1 MKANQVGNSFPW
13 NVVHPPISIGS
24 LKQIFVVLSTEN
36 SLQMPVDFTILLK
49 SLQRKKLEYET
60 ALDAINQTFEDL
72 GLGVSTI
79 VGHGQGGIVEKA
91 QIQRSGIRINGE
103 LSFRGKDKAEEYF
116 RLLDRDND
124 KFLSYED
131 IRGKHF
137 CSAFLRWTIM
147 TFS

>member
-1 MKANQVGNSFPW
+1 
-13 NVVHPPISIGS
+13 
-24 LKQIFVVLSTEN
+24 
-36 SLQMPVDFTILLK
+36 MPVDFSILLK

-79 VGHGQGGIVEKA
+79 VGHGQGGIAEKA
-91 QIQRSGIRINGE
+91 EIQRSGIRIKGE
-103 LSFRGKDKAEEYF
+103 LSFRGRDKAEEYF

-131 IRGKHF
+131 VRGKF
-137 CSAFLRWTIM
+137 CPTSSCDVTVNRMVRSHRSLQQPGHVCSRRDLPVEVRRCYRCAVRVTDR
-147 TFS
+147 TAS

>member
-1 MKANQVGNSFPW
+1 
-13 NVVHPPISIGS
+13 
-24 LKQIFVVLSTEN
+24 
-36 SLQMPVDFTILLK
+36 MPVDFSILLK

-79 VGHGQGGIVEKA
+79 VGNGQGGIAERA
-91 QIQRSGIRINGE
+91 EIQRSGIRIKGE

-131 IRGKHF
+131 VRGMF
-137 CSAFLRWTIM
+137 YSASSCDVAVNSCEITLTQ
-147 TFS
+147 